1 MSHAPARRMIP
12 IVFLVVL
19 IVAGVIYLAGIS
31 GPENGPLAASGTVAA
46 VEVEVAAEISG
57 RVTEVYVEEG
67 GTVEAGQPLFRLD
80 ETLLGAQRDR
90 AAAALESARLAVG
103 TADAAVASAAVQV
116 DLATQAA
123 RLQAAPARESL
134 WAQSV
139 PWQFNLPTWY
149 FSPAED
155 VAAAEYEETLA
166 AQDLESAQARLES
179 VLTSAGVADEEER
192 VARAEASF
200 EVAQSV
206 LDRALAAS
214 SGQAVVDEAQARR
227 DAAQDELTA
236 ANDAYDEALDD
247 DTASDVEQ
255 ARAVVAVAQAR
266 LDAAH
271 ARLASLRLGDES
283 LQVRAARAAFA
294 QAQAARDQ
302 AAGVLAQARAELTLS
317 EVQLD
322 RLTINAPISG
332 VVVTR
337 SVEPGEVVVA
347 GGAVMTIG
355 DLQHLSLTIYLPA
368 ARYGEISLGDR
379 ASVTVDSFPGQVFTA
394 EVARIAEEAE
404 FTPRNVQTEE
414 GRRTTVFAVELT
426 LDNPGGDLKPGM
438 PADVEFGAP

>member
-1 MSHAPARRMIP
+1 MSHAAARRMIP
-12 IVFLVVL
+12 LVFLVVL
-19 IVAGVIYLAGIS
+19 IVAGVIYLANIS
-31 GPENGPLAASGTVAA
+31 GPEDGPLAASGTVEA

-57 RVTEVYVEEG
+57 RVSEVYVEEG
-67 GTVEAGQPLFRLD
+67 AAVEAGQPLFRLD

-103 TADAAVASAAVQV
+103 TAEAAIASAQAQL

-123 RLQAAPARESL
+123 RLQAAPARQAL
-134 WAQSV
+134 WAQSL

-155 VAAAEYEETLA
+155 VAAAQNEETLA
-166 AQDLESAQARLES
+166 AHDLATAHTRLET
-179 VLTSAGVADEEER
+179 VIDSAGVSDEEQR
-192 VARAEASF
+192 VARAEAAF

-206 LDRALAAS
+206 LDQALAAS
-214 SGQAVVDEAQARR
+214 SGEAVVDEAQAQR

-236 ANDAYDEALDD
+236 ANEAYNEALDD
-247 DTASDVEQ
+247 AAASDVEE
-255 ARAVVAVAQAR
+255 ARAAVAVAQAR

-271 ARLASLRLGDES
+271 ERLASLRLGDES
-283 LQVRAARAAFA
+283 LQVQAAHAVVA

-302 AAGVLAQARAELTLS
+302 AAGVLAQAEAELRLA
-317 EVQLD
+317 EVQFD

-355 DLQHLSLTIYLPA
+355 DLRQLSLTIYLPA

-379 ASVTVDSFPGQVFTA
+379 ASVSVDSFPGQIFAA
-394 EVARIAEEAE
+394 EVARIAEQAE

-426 LDNPGGDLKPGM
+426 LENPGGELKPGM
-438 PADVEFGAP
+438 PADVEFGAG